1 MQCHPMLCRV
11 RISVNNYVSPGTL
24 SVKKPVKSDQF
35 FSGDKYFYPTN
46 NFTRL
51 KLRPISCFFSWIKAK

>member
-1 MQCHPMLCRV
+1 MQCHPILCRV

-46 NFTRL
+46 IFTR
-51 KLRPISCFFSWIKAK
+51 PIILPD